1 MDTCNIVE
9 NIYLLAIITALSV
22 LQNVFFALKVD
33 KECTSHNAHAT
44 AVQRV
49 CCANRNCVDSYP
61 TFMAVMW
68 CAGVCLNQAPAAFAG
83 LLYLV
88 VRHKYFIGYMGQTSQ
103 STPGYLFGKR
113 ILFFLVLMCLIGILN
128 YLLTRYFGSDYRE
141 TVETF
146 TSAASTLLLIP

>member
-1 MDTCNIVE
+1 MDACNVVE
-9 NIYLLAIITALSV
+9 NIYLLAIITVLSI
-22 LQNVFFALKVD
+22 LQNVE
-33 KECTSHNAHAT
+33 KECTGHNTHAV
-44 AVQRV
+44 AIERV
-49 CCANRNCVDSYP
+49 SCANRNCTDAYP
-61 TFMAVMW
+61 TFMVVMW

-113 ILFFLVLMCLIGILN
+113 ILLFLVLMCVVGILN
-128 YLLTRYFGSDYRE
+128 YLLLRLFGSDYRE

>member
-22 LQNVFFALKVD
+22 LQNAGDCFIVS
-33 KECTSHNAHAT
+33 CGNAIL
-44 AVQRV
+44 V
-49 CCANRNCVDSYP
+49 CCNLCSYLYFLSRNCVDSYP